1 MIESFARF
9 SLLVQYSLLVSTAF
23 AGGTLVYKAVLRSIR
38 GEKKFDQGHELDM
51 KALQAEV
58 AELKE
63 TLKSAG
69 LVRAEKHQPCAD
81 LKSTVYKKPE
91 DVIRVFMMK
100 EFMGRQLLDDLMV
113 PEVRRTSK
121 K

>member
-1 MIESFARF
+1 VEHWF
-9 SLLVQYSLLVSTAF
+9 
-23 AGGTLVYKAVLRSIR
+23 IR
-38 GEKKFDQGHELDM
+38 LSRDQFVVKRKFDQGHELEM
-51 KALQAEV
+51 KALQAEI

-69 LVRAEKHQPCAD
+69 LERAEKHQPCAD

-100 EFMGRQLLDDLMV
+100 EFMGRQLLDDLIV